1 MSYAMVAIT
10 ILWTFLFGYLVVASI
25 DFGAGFFSFYSVLTG
40 HRNKIHNIIQRYLSP
55 VWEVTNVFLIFFVV
69 GLVGFFPDA
78 AFYYGTALLVPGS
91 LALVLLAIRGAYYA
105 YHTYGSQTETRTN
118 KVYMA
123 LYGAT
128 GLLIP
133 AALSTILAI
142 SEGGIIDKVD
152 GKVVLH
158 WYSFFTNPYTWSVII
173 LALVS
178 VLYISAM
185 FLTYYAQRA
194 GDEVAFGIVRGYAL
208 AWSGPT
214 ILASLFAFFQINH
227 QNPVHFQNM
236 LNMAWMFI
244 ASFLCFCI
252 AVYLVWK
259 KIRLGL
265 AFVMV
270 MLQFAFAWYGYGRSH
285 LPYILYDYIHVHES
299 ITNDTMAVALI
310 TAFLLGLCVLI
321 PSLILLMRLF
331 LFDANYIR
339 GKSAKRG

>member
-1 MSYAMVAIT
+1 MSYEIVAIT
-10 ILWTFLFGYLVVASI
+10 VLWTFLFGYLLIGSI

-40 HRNKIHNIIQRYLSP
+40 HQNKIHNIIQRYLSP

-69 GLVGFFPDA
+69 GLVGFFPDSA
-78 AFYYGTALLVPGS
+78 YYYGTALLVPGS

-105 YHTYGSQTETRTN
+105 YHTYGTQIEN
-118 KVYMA
+118 NIVHMA

-128 GLLIP
+128 GLLTP

-142 SEGGIIDKVD
+142 SEGGIIHEHD
-152 GKVVLH
+152 GIVTLN
-158 WYSFFTNPYTWSVII
+158 WLRFFANPYTWSVIL

-185 FLTYYAQRA
+185 FLTYYANRA
-194 GDEVAFGIVRGYAL
+194 EDEAAFGVVRAYAL

-214 ILASLFAFFQINH
+214 ILASVFAFFQLNH

-236 LNMAWMFI
+236 VDIAWMFI
-244 ASFLCFCI
+244 ASFICFAI
-252 AVYLVWK
+252 AVYLVWR

-265 AFVMV
+265 AFIMV

-285 LPYILYDYIHVHES
+285 LPYVLYDYISIHES
-299 ITNDTMAVALI
+299 ITNDAMAIALI
-310 TAFLLGLCVLI
+310 AAFVLGLCVLI
-321 PSLILLMRLF
+321 PSLLLLMRLF

-339 GKSAKRG
+339 GKSAKKG